1 MTGKHLRAPHNT
13 PNSPQFLG
21 HAQGRIKS
29 TKGHSPSELSSG
41 LASFFA
47 RQVEATVRS
56 VSQTLDDSV
65 QHAENQVR
73 ELVRIDQE
81 ELCVFLRI
89 HSLVLTSSSS
99 LPAIHNAKRKL
110 DETCKESDN
119 VGKRFRADLDKCEK
133 SLAELYKKLAKNSY
147 SLGKNQSDF
156 EGSLCSDEHETRQA
170 EVLNQMKLKKNE
182 FVAIRDK
189 LSKRN
194 EEQEIQAFMK
204 SFR

>member
-13 PNSPQFLG
+13 PNSPQLLG
-21 HAQGRIKS
+21 HTQGRIKS

-56 VSQTLDDSV
+56 VSHALDDSV

-81 ELCVFLRI
+81 EL
-89 HSLVLTSSSS
+89 